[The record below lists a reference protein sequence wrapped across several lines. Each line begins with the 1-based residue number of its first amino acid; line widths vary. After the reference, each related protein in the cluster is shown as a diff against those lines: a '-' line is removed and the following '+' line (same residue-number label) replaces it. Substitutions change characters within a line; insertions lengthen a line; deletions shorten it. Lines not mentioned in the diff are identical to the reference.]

1 MQLLTSAMRAIGAC
15 LPTQVISIDPCM
27 GAEPVMHAIFIIM
40 VTTAVH
46 AEEEEKGIG
55 STLASVC
62 AWLPFIAWADL
73 SIGIHIVTHVTIM
86 SHS

>member
-1 MQLLTSAMRAIGAC
+1 
-15 LPTQVISIDPCM
+15 M

-40 VTTAVH
+40 VTIVVH
-46 AEEEEKGIG
+46 AEEKERDWI
-55 STLASVC
+55 STIASVC